1 MYIDPKHHDT
11 MQPSLVSHN
20 CYGDLHARF
29 RKQGTRNYSAHLSA
43 GFAMDYMEKI
53 GGVGFLQSYITPLV
67 EFAVDLYKRTW
78 GTKELQIPNV
88 MKAPYM
94 RIVFLPEIFGKVY
107 GTTQADGDRLVVEF
121 IEKHNVVMIVT
132 VVDGRLAT
140 RVSGQI
146 FSTKCEYVYAANF
159 IKRRAI
165 ELERQL
171 QSTQ

>member
-1 MYIDPKHHDT
+1 MFNQS
-11 MQPSLVSHN
+11 MQSVVDNQSSLTCNESFQKYFDAN
-20 CYGDLHARF
+20 CLQLQYF
-29 RKQGTRNYSAHLSA
+29 STFFFQ
-43 GFAMDYMEKI
+43 
-53 GGVGFLQSYITPLV
+53 GFLQSYITPLV